1 MVNHGKIASCLRK
14 LPVLMRHV
22 GKRTG
27 YKIVDRLG
35 LSAEII
41 PHMLGTNRLPL
52 GVRGMYCYWRTGAAV
67 VAQNALRYLEVK

>member
-1 MVNHGKIASCLRK
+1 
-14 LPVLMRHV
+14 MRHV